1 MSFPSDGNIQG
12 ADLVPIDSVALQTR
26 FLAACAVARE
36 AGALARHR
44 FLDRGSFTV
53 GFKGPQ
59 DFVTEVDGEVERL
72 IQARLTE
79 IFPHDGFIG
88 EEGDGAK
95 GGEGQPIWVVDPI
108 DGTANFARGV
118 PHYCVS
124 IACVLT
130 GAIEIGVIYEPMRD
144 ELFAARRGH
153 GASLNG
159 AAMRASETKELSK
172 AAIEVGWNMR
182 FGREAFLSL
191 LERVV
196 VTGSGVLR
204 SGSGALALAYV
215 AAGRRDGYVEN
226 HINSWDCLAG
236 ILIVREAGGYV
247 SDFLAGEGLRKGNPL
262 LASAPGVKDA
272 LIAAAALDGLT
283 L

>member
-1 MSFPSDGNIQG
+1 MT
-12 ADLVPIDSVALQTR
+12 IDDAALQTR
-26 FLAACAVARE
+26 FLAACAIARE
-36 AGALARHR
+36 AGALARRR

-59 DFVTEVDGEVERL
+59 DFITEVDGEVERL

-79 IFPHDGFIG
+79 IFPGDGFIG
-88 EEGDGAK
+88 EEGDGAE

-108 DGTANFARGV
+108 DGTANFARGI

-124 IACVLT
+124 IACVHA
-130 GAIEIGVIYEPMRD
+130 GQVAIGVIYEPMRD
-144 ELFAARRGH
+144 ELFSARRGQ
-153 GASLNG
+153 G
-159 AAMRASETKELSK
+159 AAVNGVALKIAETAELSK
-172 AAIEVGWNMR
+172 ATIEIGWNMR
-182 FGREAFLSL
+182 FGAEAFIALVG
-191 LERVV
+191 RIVA
-196 VTGSGVLR
+196 TGSGITR

-236 ILIVREAGGYV
+236 ILLVREAGGYV
-247 SDFLAGEGLRKGNPL
+247 SDFLAGDGLHKGNPL

-272 LIAAAALDGLT
+272 LIGAAAIEGLV

>member
-1 MSFPSDGNIQG
+1 
-12 ADLVPIDSVALQTR
+12 VPVDSSASQNR

-36 AGALARHR
+36 AGAVARRR

-59 DFVTEVDGEVERL
+59 DFITEVDGEIERL

-79 IFPHDGFIG
+79 VFPDDGFIG
-88 EEGDGAK
+88 EEGEGAR

-108 DGTANFARGV
+108 DGTANFARGA

-124 IACVLT
+124 IACVH
-130 GAIEIGVIYEPMRD
+130 ADQIEIGVIYEPMRD
-144 ELFAARRGH
+144 ELFVARRGH

-159 AAMRASETKELSK
+159 LPLRASDTVDLSK
-172 AAIEVGWNMR
+172 SAIEVGWNMR
-182 FGREAFLSL
+182 FGRDVFLAL
-191 LERVV
+191 LGRIVA
-196 VTGSGVLR
+196 SGAGVSR
-204 SGSGALALAYV
+204 SGSGALGLAYV

-236 ILIVREAGGYV
+236 ILIVREAGGYA
-247 SDFLAGEGLRKGNPL
+247 SDFLAGDGLHKGNPL
-262 LASAPGVKDA
+262 IACAVGVKEELVKTA
-272 LIAAAALDGLT
+272 SIEGLR

>member
-1 MSFPSDGNIQG
+1 VS
-12 ADLVPIDSVALQTR
+12 IDSRALQTR

-36 AGALARHR
+36 AGALTRRR

-59 DFVTEVDGEVERL
+59 DFLTEVDGETERL

-79 IFPHDGFIG
+79 IFPDDGFIG

-124 IACVLT
+124 IACVL
-130 GAIEIGVIYEPMRD
+130 GRAIEIGVIYEPIRE
-144 ELFAARRGH
+144 ELFVARRGH

-159 AAMRASETKELSK
+159 AALHVSETKELSK

-182 FGREAFLSL
+182 FGREAFVNL
-191 LERVV
+191 LDRIAAA
-196 VTGSGVLR
+196 GSGVLR
-204 SGSGALALAYV
+204 AGSGALALAYV

-236 ILIVREAGGYV
+236 VLIVSEAGGYV
-247 SDFLAGEGLRKGNPL
+247 SDFLAGDGLRKGNPL

-272 LIAAAALDGLT
+272 LIKTAALDGLA